1 VLVKDFIS
9 NEVPTLKPGD
19 TVQQAMEMM
28 EEFKMTHLPV
38 MANGRLL
45 GLMAE
50 HTLEVCED
58 DALPIQG
65 LELDLSQLLPNQ
77 HVFEAMALMDDR
89 NLSLL
94 PVVNEDGVYL
104 GHVKAQNVISA
115 FAKTQ
120 AVGSQGS
127 IMVLEMDA
135 RDYSLAEIARLT
147 ESNGVKIL
155 SSMLTTNDQSA
166 LVEVTLKLNK
176 EDIQAVVQTFERY
189 DYRVKAFFHAPKHA
203 DDLQRRF
210 EAFMK
215 YLNT

>member
-1 VLVKDFIS
+1 MFIKDFIS

-19 TVQQAMEMM
+19 TVRQAMEMM
-28 EEFKMTHLPV
+28 EEFKVTHLPV
-38 MANGRLL
+38 IANGRLL

-50 HTLEVCED
+50 HTLEACED

-65 LELDLSQLLPNQ
+65 LELDLSQLLPDQ
-77 HVFEAMALMDDR
+77 HVFEAMSLMDDR
-89 NLSLL
+89 HLSLL

-120 AVGSQGS
+120 AVGSEGS

-135 RDYSLAEIARLT
+135 RDYSLAEIGRLT
-147 ESNGVKIL
+147 ESNGVKVL
-155 SSMLTTNDQSA
+155 SSMLTTNEQSSQ
-166 LVEVTLKLNK
+166 VEVTLKLNK
-176 EDIQAVVQTFERY
+176 EDIRAVVQTFERY
-189 DYRVKAFFHAPKHA
+189 DYTVKAFFHAPKHA

>member
-1 VLVKDFIS
+1 VFIKDFIS

-19 TVQQAMEMM
+19 TVRQAMEMM
-28 EEFKMTHLPV
+28 EEFKVTHLPV
-38 MANGRLL
+38 MANGRHL
-45 GLMAE
+45 GLMSE
-50 HTLEVCED
+50 RSLEACED

-65 LELDLSQLLPNQ
+65 LELDLSQLLPDQ
-77 HVFEAMALMDDR
+77 HVFEAMALMDER
-89 NLSLL
+89 HLSLL
-94 PVVNEDGVYL
+94 PVVNEEGIYL
-104 GHVKAQNVISA
+104 GHVKAKNVISA

-120 AVGSQGS
+120 AVGATGS
-127 IMVLEMDA
+127 IVVLEMDA
-135 RDYSLAEIARLT
+135 RDYSLAEISRLV

-155 SSMLTTNDQSA
+155 SAMLTANRESA
-166 LVEVTLKLNK
+166 MVEVTLKMNK
-176 EDIQAVVQTFERY
+176 EDIQAVIQTFERY